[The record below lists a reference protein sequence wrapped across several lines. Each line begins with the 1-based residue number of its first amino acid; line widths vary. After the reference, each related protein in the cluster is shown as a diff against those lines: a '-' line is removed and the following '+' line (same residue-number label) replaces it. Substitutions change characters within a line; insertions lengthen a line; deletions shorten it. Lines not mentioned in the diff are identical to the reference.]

1 MKNITLSML
10 ILLMPTVASPSLN
23 ELAHDSSKIDGC
35 NISSS
40 ILYPVESNSEIFDA
54 LRADFMS
61 QCLNRKI

>member
-1 MKNITLSML
+1 MKNITLSLL
-10 ILLMPTVASPSLN
+10 ILLMPTVATPGLN
-23 ELAHDSSKIDGC
+23 ELAHDNLKIDGC

-40 ILYPVESNSEIFDA
+40 ILYPVESNSEIFDV

>member
-23 ELAHDSSKIDGC
+23 ELVHDSSKIDGC

-40 ILYPVESNSEIFDA
+40 ILYPVESNSEIFDV